1 MFSKYINVHIFLV
14 HVHFF
19 QTNGVLSQKRSL
31 EDQGHNQL
39 NSTSQNVEMNSKS
52 MFMFTILSRVGK
64 GRDHLSEEKIHQISD
79 YRNENLGCFS
89 ISALVFYFHQRLQRQ
104 SFHVHFYDSFTYL
117 KVH

>member
-31 EDQGHNQL
+31 WDLGHNQP
-39 NSTSQNVEMNSKS
+39 NSTSQNVEMNNKS
-52 MFMFTILSRVGK
+52 MFMFTILGKLGK
-64 GRDHLSEEKIHQISD
+64 GRDHLFEEKIHQISD
-79 YRNENLGCFS
+79 YRNETLGYFS
-89 ISALVFYFHQRLQRQ
+89 ISALVFHFHQRLQRL
-104 SFHVHFYDSFTYL
+104 SFHVHFHDFFTYL